1 MAGLIYLANTSL
13 DSYIEDDSGAFDQ
26 FASDDDVFAFTTE
39 LLRSVGTFLFW
50 ATHVRNDGRVGDGR
64 RPSRAV

>member
-26 FASDDDVFAFTTE
+26 FASDDDVFAFAFAITVRWHVS
-39 LLRSVGTFLFW
+39 LW